1 MRSAPSRLSALLRQG
16 HFVVTAELSAIDS
29 PDPAVTL
36 NRAAA
41 LRGHADAV
49 NCTDNTGAHVHLS
62 SMAAAHLL
70 AQSG

>member
-1 MRSAPSRLSALLRQG
+1 MRSAPSRLAALLRQG

-41 LRGHADAV
+41 LRGRS
-49 NCTDNTGAHVHLS
+49 GATIATS
-62 SMAAAHLL
+62 PNS
-70 AQSG
+70 